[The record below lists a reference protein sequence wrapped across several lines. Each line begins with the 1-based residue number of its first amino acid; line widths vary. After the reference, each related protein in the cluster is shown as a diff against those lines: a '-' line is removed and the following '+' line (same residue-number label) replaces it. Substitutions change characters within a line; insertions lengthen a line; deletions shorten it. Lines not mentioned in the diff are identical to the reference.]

1 MVLWLERRAELTP
14 ERSALVAAGRRLS
27 WQELAARVR
36 ATAARLRSR
45 GVKDGDVVAALL
57 GNEACFVELFH
68 ATPGCGAVWLPLNAR
83 WTVAELVPP
92 LRESGARWLLHGE
105 GRLAELAQ
113 KASRALPE
121 LRCLR
126 GAELASHPGIPRGL
140 EAGLRE
146 RIDLRDKLA
155 IVYTSGTSGRAKGVE
170 LTHANFFWGAVG
182 SAMHTGASPDDAWL
196 ACLPLFH
203 VAGLS
208 ILARAVLF
216 GATVV
221 LEPSFDAD
229 RISRSLDEQGI
240 SLTSLVPT
248 MLERLLDTRG
258 TKPPPPR
265 LRCVLLGG
273 GPIPRSLLE
282 RAWELGWPVAPTYG
296 LTETAAQVATLPL
309 GEIGRGAGGAKPLFP
324 TEVAVV
330 DSQGRAQP
338 AGVAGEIEVRGP
350 TVMAG
355 YRGQPAATA
364 AAFRDGWL
372 RTGDVGFLDEEG
384 FLHVLERRSDL
395 IVTGG
400 ENVAPAEVEETLM
413 LHPAVEEAAVAPQP
427 DPELGQRVAAWVVL
441 RPHGRATTEEIQRF
455 CRGRLAGY
463 KVPRSVRFVAS
474 LPRSPSG
481 KLLRRALSGDSVSTP
496 PAPPRAA
503 GPARP

>member
-1 MVLWLERRAELTP
+1 
-14 ERSALVAAGRRLS
+14 
-27 WQELAARVR
+27 
-36 ATAARLRSR
+36 
-45 GVKDGDVVAALL
+45 
-57 GNEACFVELFH
+57 
-68 ATPGCGAVWLPLNAR
+68 
-83 WTVAELVPP
+83 
-92 LRESGARWLLHGE
+92 
-105 GRLAELAQ
+105 
-113 KASRALPE
+113 
-121 LRCLR
+121 
-126 GAELASHPGIPRGL
+126 
-140 EAGLRE
+140 
-146 RIDLRDKLA
+146 
-155 IVYTSGTSGRAKGVE
+155 
-170 LTHANFFWGAVG
+170 
-182 SAMHTGASPDDAWL
+182 
-196 ACLPLFH
+196 
-203 VAGLS
+203 
-208 ILARAVLF
+208 
-216 GATVV
+216 
-221 LEPSFDAD
+221 
-229 RISRSLDEQGI
+229 
-240 SLTSLVPT
+240 
-248 MLERLLDTRG
+248 
-258 TKPPPPR
+258 
-265 LRCVLLGG
+265 
-273 GPIPRSLLE
+273 
-282 RAWELGWPVAPTYG
+282 
-296 LTETAAQVATLPL
+296 VATLPL